1 MASDPQ
7 ELKAD
12 ARQPEAS
19 PPERIETMRKD
30 ITVEVMGKAGNIE
43 KEVEASV
50 VVQRI
55 ETAGKD
61 VQALQSVQIAE
72 KDIRPFAE
80 FLLKLGNDWSL
91 TLAASLAYHLLV
103 AMFPIAVVLL
113 SVFGLFPGTRQLF
126 IEQIKKVFP
135 ASLSPADVVSTILH
149 KLPTTSGIVWLIA
162 IFIAVF
168 TGSRLFVLLEGC
180 FNIIYQVHARSFL
193 RQNLMAIAMLLLF
206 IACVPLMIFMSSAP
220 AFVLSLLQNTPFGK
234 LPDNSFAFSVAGI
247 IGSLVASM
255 ILFGAIYVV
264 VPNQH
269 ISIRNIWRGTVVAAI
284 TLQIYL
290 VLFPFYVAN
299 FLKGYDGQ
307 VGFAIVLLAFFY
319 YFAVILL
326 LGAEVN
332 AFFAEGKHATAAD
345 LATLVRAATLR
356 ERKAA
361 PAGQSSRDVL
371 LS

>member
-7 ELKAD
+7 ELKTD
-12 ARQPEAS
+12 TKRPEAL
-19 PPERIETMRKD
+19 PLERVETISKD
-30 ITVEVMGKAGNIE
+30 ITVEVMGAAGNIE
-43 KEVEASV
+43 QEVKASV

-55 ETAGKD
+55 ETIGQD
-61 VQALQSVQIAE
+61 VQALQSVQIVE
-72 KDIRPFAE
+72 KDIKPFAE

-103 AMFPIAVVLL
+103 AMFPIAIVLL
-113 SVFGLFPGTRQLF
+113 SIFGLFPGTRQFF
-126 IEQIKKVFP
+126 IQQIKKVFP
-135 ASLSPADVVSTILH
+135 EPLSSTDVVSTILH
-149 KLPTTSGIVWLIA
+149 KLPTTSGIIWLIA
-162 IFIAVF
+162 ILIAVF
-168 TGSRLFVLLEGC
+168 TGSRLFALIEGC
-180 FNIIYQVHARSFL
+180 FNIIYQVHARPFL

-206 IACVPLMIFMSSAP
+206 IVCIPLMIFMSSAP
-220 AFVLSLLQNTPFGK
+220 AFVLSLLQNTSFGK
-234 LPDNSFAFSVAGI
+234 LPDDSIAFSIAGI
-247 IGSLVASM
+247 IGSLAAST

-269 ISIRNIWRGTVVAAI
+269 ISIRNTWRGTVVAAI

-290 VLFPFYVAN
+290 ILFPIYVAN
-299 FLKGYDGQ
+299 FLRGYDGQ

-332 AFFAEGKHATAAD
+332 AFFAEGKHATSAD
-345 LATLVRAATLR
+345 LATLVHASTSP

-361 PAGQSSRDVL
+361 LPGQQL
-371 LS
+371 K

>member
-7 ELKAD
+7 ELKKD
-12 ARQPEAS
+12 TRQPEAS
-19 PPERIETMRKD
+19 RLERVETISKD
-30 ITVEVMGKAGNIE
+30 ITVEVMGATGKIE
-43 KEVEASV
+43 REVEASV

-61 VQALQSVQIAE
+61 VQALQSVQIVE
-72 KDIRPFAE
+72 RDLKPFEE

-91 TLAASLAYHLLV
+91 TLAASLAYQLLI

-113 SVFGLFPGTRQLF
+113 SIFGLFPGTRQFF
-126 IEQIKKVFP
+126 IQQIAKIFP
-135 ASLSPADVVSTILH
+135 APLSPADVVSTILH
-149 KLPTTSGIVWLIA
+149 KLPTTSGIVWLLAILIA
-162 IFIAVF
+162 IF
-168 TGSRLFVLLEGC
+168 TGSRLFALLEGC

-206 IACVPLMIFMSSAP
+206 ILCIPLMIFMSSAP
-220 AFVLSLLQNTPFGK
+220 AFVLSLLQNTSFGK
-234 LPDNSFAFSVAGI
+234 LPDDSIVFSVAGI
-247 IGSLVASM
+247 IGSLAASM

-269 ISIRNIWRGTVVAAI
+269 ISIRNTWRGTVVAAV

-290 VLFPFYVAN
+290 ILFPIYVAN
-299 FLKGYDGQ
+299 FLRGYDGQ

-332 AFFAEGKHATAAD
+332 AFFAEGKRATAAD
-345 LATLVRAATLR
+345 LATLVHASTSP
-356 ERKAA
+356 ERKTAL
-361 PAGQSSRDVL
+361 PGHQFK
-371 LS
+371 